1 MSKTIDER
9 VVSMQF
15 DNRRFESNVKV
26 TLSTLDKLKEKLRFK
41 DAAKGF
47 ENISSAANKVNM
59 NGLNKAINTVHASF
73 SALDVMAVTALTNM
87 TNSAMNAGKKI
98 VSALTID
105 PIKTGFQE
113 YETQINAIQTI
124 LANTQSK
131 GTTLD
136 DVNKALDE
144 LNHYADLT
152 IYNFTEMTRNIGTFT
167 AAGVDLDTSVSA
179 IKGIANLAAVSGS
192 NSQQAS
198 TAMYQ
203 LSQALA
209 AGTVKLQDW
218 NSVVNAGMGGQVF
231 QDSLKE
237 TARVHGI
244 AIDQMIKDE
253 GSFRETLSKGWLSSE
268 ILTETLSKFTGD
280 LNEKQLKTMG
290 YSKEQIKSIMKLGQT
305 ANDAATKVKTFTQ
318 LWDTVKE
325 SAQSGWTQTWE
336 LIIGD
341 FEEAKTLLSGV
352 SDFLTG
358 VIGKSADA
366 RNSMLKGALSSKWE
380 DFEKKINKAGIS
392 TKDFQKKL
400 TEVAKEGGV
409 SIDSLIKKYG
419 SLSKAIASGK
429 VPTDMVV
436 STLKRFADAGKNASK
451 STEDINK
458 KLEKFQK
465 VVDQTWRG
473 DFKNGEDRVK
483 ALTKAGYK
491 YAEVQK
497 LVDKTVDGHKLTLKD
512 LSDAQLKSIGYTE
525 KEVASIKKLA
535 EEAEKSGTPINDLID
550 KITKPT
556 GREMIFESLANIA
569 QPFITILSSIR
580 EAWDN
585 AFPTEEKAAAL
596 YSIIEAIHGFS
607 ENLVISKGTA
617 ENLTRTL
624 KGLFAILDMI
634 TMVFGSGFK
643 IAFSVVSKILTEL
656 WKALGFAN
664 ANILEITASIGDA
677 IVAVRD
683 WIQEHSLLNKVIEVA
698 VPLLVNMVKAV
709 VDFVKAVYDLPA
721 VQNGLAKTAEAF
733 TIIGKAIDKYF
744 TGGIKQITEFID
756 RLKEMDGFSPENI
769 KAALKDFKENVLDY
783 FFNLDGLFDNIPD
796 NILDGLIQGIQNG
809 VSKAAEAIMNIGKV
823 LLETIK
829 EFLGIHSPST
839 KFAEIG
845 SNIIAGLCVG
855 IEKGISAV
863 VETIKSIFS
872 SIMSVVGTIDFGDL
886 FVVGSVAGI
895 IFLLNKF
902 AKVLDKFATP
912 FEKFGKVFDGLEKVF
927 DGLSN
932 IANAKAKEIRT
943 EALLNIAKAIGI
955 LALSLALLTI
965 LDHNK
970 LLVSI
975 GTLGLLA
982 GGLMALMKVSEKID
996 GGKGFGKLSVM
1007 MISMSAA
1014 MLVMSFA
1021 VKKLASI
1028 DPGKAFIAILEM
1040 TGIIAA
1046 LSGLLYMYG
1055 TFVKGKSAQNIDK
1068 AGKMILKLSAGI
1080 AIIAMVMKLIAG
1092 MSPQDITK
1100 GLAVIG
1106 GVSLI
1111 FAAIIAVSKLAG
1123 KHADKAAKLIRKM
1136 STAIG
1141 ILAVATKL
1149 IATMSTG
1156 DIIKGLAFISGVEI
1170 LFGAIIV
1177 LSKYAGKDADKAGKT
1192 ILKMSV
1198 AIGVISMAM
1207 KIIAGLS
1214 VGDIAKG
1221 LIFVTGVGV
1230 LFAAITYLSKFAGKD
1245 ADKAGK
1251 LLLKMSVAIGVLS
1264 LAIKLIAGMSMGDIT
1279 KGLLF
1284 IGGVEILFAAVVAV
1298 SKFAG
1303 EHGSKA
1309 GSLLLKMSLAIG
1321 VLAIVIKIV
1330 AGISLSDITKGMI
1343 VIGAVGVLFGAII
1356 AVSALAGQYADEA
1369 GKMLIKMSAA
1379 MLIMV
1384 GSIALLSLLDP
1395 KDVMVAT
1402 GALSALMAMFSI
1414 LIAATSFAKS
1424 GKGVT
1429 VTIVMLTAVVA
1440 ALGGILYLLGGLP
1453 VESTLAVA
1461 KSLSLL
1467 LVSLSASMV
1476 IISKAGTVA
1485 PSALL
1490 AMGALS
1496 LVVGLLGGILYLL
1509 SGMRVDST
1517 LVIAKSLS
1525 VLLISLSGVCL
1536 ILSAVGMTGPAAFVG
1551 IGALVT
1557 LIGSLGALMT
1567 AIGALVTY
1575 IPDMEVFLNK
1585 GITVL
1590 EKIGNGLGSFVGNIV
1605 DGFISSAMQSLPEV
1619 GTQLSNFMTNLEPF
1633 ITSASKI
1640 DPGMSD
1646 GVASLAK
1653 TILYLTAADVL
1664 DGITSWLTGG
1674 ADISKFGKEL
1684 VLFGEGLAEYSKVVT
1699 NVDTGVVKKSA
1710 DAALALAEMAKKIP
1724 NEGGLLALF
1733 TGDNQIDIF
1742 GKQLPEFGTALTK
1755 YSDNVINV
1763 KPDAVKKSA
1772 EAAKALVAMAEGI
1785 PNEGGLLALFTGD
1798 NQLEL
1803 FGTQLPAFGDSLAE
1817 YSKAVTNVKPEVV
1830 RKSAE
1835 AAKALAI
1842 MADEIPNNGEGLF
1855 SFFSGSNDLGDFGD
1869 DLKTFGDSLGNYS
1882 NAVVNIDLS
1891 KINNSITATK
1901 SLAKLSDEIEDVGST
1916 GLMTFKVA
1924 LSNLVSNN
1932 FGGTLTSYSA
1942 SVADVS
1948 IEAINKSITAVNSLV
1963 GMLKKMNGVSVFGAN
1978 LFKNSID
1985 TLAQTNISGFVKTFN
2000 GKASELT
2007 SVGSSIST
2015 AIISGI
2021 KSKQASVTAAMS
2033 TVLNGMITAINS
2045 KKASFNSAGASLIV
2059 QLSTGITKNS
2069 SKIKSAIS
2077 TLIKTAVSSI
2087 KNYYTDFYN
2096 AGSYLVSGFA
2106 NGISANTYRAAAVA
2120 GAMASAAARAARKE
2134 LDEHSPSRVGYEIG
2148 DYFGVAFVNAISD
2161 YARKA
2166 YSAGSEM
2173 ANSARTGLSDTVS
2186 RIADLISS
2194 DIETQPTIRPVVDL
2208 SNVSSSVSSINGM
2221 FNSSRELSATVS
2233 KAQSI
2238 NMMMNTNRSGASN
2251 DDVVSAIKDLKRT
2264 FNSMSAGNTYNLNGI
2279 TYEDG
2284 SSVANAFKTITRAAK
2299 IERRK

>member
-1141 ILAVATKL
+1141 ILAVVTKL

-1733 TGDNQIDIF
+1733 TGDNQ
-1742 GKQLPEFGTALTK
+1742 
-1755 YSDNVINV
+1755 
-1763 KPDAVKKSA
+1763 
-1772 EAAKALVAMAEGI
+1772 
-1785 PNEGGLLALFTGD
+1785 
-1798 NQLEL
+1798 LEL